1 VDSKWWT
8 ILPGIGGV
16 GYSWREFWEDEITT
30 HGQLHFDFMQS
41 QVWRVDGIAK
51 LDVPSVDV
59 GKFYDNK
66 LLHCILY
73 ILRWQI

>member
-1 VDSKWWT
+1 VWDIIEDVEES
-8 ILPGIGGV
+8 
-16 GYSWREFWEDEITT
+16 FEDESTT
-30 HGQLHFDFMQS
+30 QGKLHFDLMQS

-51 LDVPSVDV
+51 SNVLLVDV

-73 ILRWQI
+73 ISR